1 MIFLKVILGLLLFIL
16 IFLILVLLIILS
28 APLKGQIWLTEKSV
42 KLRGKYLF
50 GMMKVDYVPG
60 NVQFYFAG
68 FHLNKKNDS
77 KNTFKYKKEKISKS
91 KEKKKNKKEKNK
103 KGIPSKEVIYL
114 SLLLIK
120 KLIRKI
126 VPQKIHMSVK
136 LGLDDPYDTGMVCMV
151 QKILVYPLNKIDG
164 YELSFD
170 PLYDDL
176 DLKVEGYAK
185 ISFTLF
191 SLLLP
196 IGFWAIKKPI
206 RNYMGWTFKK
216 SR

>member
-1 MIFLKVILGLLLFIL
+1 MIFLKVILGLFFFIL

-28 APLKGQIWLTEKSV
+28 APLKGQIWLTEKTV

-50 GMMKVDYVPG
+50 GMVKVDYVPG

-68 FHLNKKNDS
+68 FHLNKKDDS
-77 KNTFKYKKEKISKS
+77 KNTFKSKKDKNDKS
-91 KEKKKNKKEKNK
+91 KEKKKDKKK

-126 VPQKIHMSVK
+126 APQKIHMSVK

-151 QKILVYPLNKIDG
+151 QQILIYPLNKIDG
-164 YELSFD
+164 YALSFE

-176 DLKVEGYAK
+176 DLKVEAYGK